1 MKKRGKK
8 IMARYVVLIIIIILI
23 ATLVIFSKTLSED
36 RKLNTFESLIKD
48 SVTFAEKIVLTPFN
62 YICDLVKDFNE
73 LKEVRKEN
81 DNLKLSIERIDA
93 IEAENIEL
101 RREIAAL
108 KEELN
113 IEYVLSDYD
122 KLNATVLSR
131 NIGYWYNTIT
141 IDKGSYNGVETDM
154 VAVNSTGLIGK
165 VIKTTTFTSDIRLIT
180 TSDTNNR
187 ISVSIS
193 NGENK
198 LNGLIKGYDYK
209 ENKLEVEG
217 ISNTEEVNIGDK
229 VYTSGLGGV
238 FPSGI
243 LIGSVESIT
252 TDEYDLAKIIKVTPS
267 ADFDDINYVTILKR
281 KDQEHDNSNN

>member
-23 ATLVIFSKTLSED
+23 TTLVIFSKTLSED

-243 LIGSVESIT
+243 LIGSVESID

>member
-8 IMARYVVLIIIIILI
+8 IMARYVVLIIIVILI

-48 SVTFAEKIVLTPFN
+48 TVTFAEKIVLTPFN

-73 LKEVRKEN
+73 LKEIRKEN

-93 IEAENIEL
+93 IETENIEL
-101 RREIAAL
+101 RRELESL

-113 IEYVLSDYD
+113 IDYVLSDYD

-243 LIGSVESIT
+243 LIGSVESID

>member
-23 ATLVIFSKTLSED
+23 TTLVIFSKTLSED

-48 SVTFAEKIVLTPFN
+48 SVTFAEKIVLAPFN

-93 IEAENIEL
+93 IETENIEL

-108 KEELN
+108 KEELK
-113 IEYVLSDYD
+113 IDYVLSDYD

-141 IDKGSYNGVETDM
+141 IDKGSYSGVKTDM

-243 LIGSVESIT
+243 LIGSVESID